1 MAEELIKIP
10 DLPAGTPADTDV
22 VPFVVTTKKALKSEL
37 KGWFSSNS

>member
-22 VPFVVTTKKALKSEL
+22 VPFVDLAT
-37 KGWFSSNS
+37 NN